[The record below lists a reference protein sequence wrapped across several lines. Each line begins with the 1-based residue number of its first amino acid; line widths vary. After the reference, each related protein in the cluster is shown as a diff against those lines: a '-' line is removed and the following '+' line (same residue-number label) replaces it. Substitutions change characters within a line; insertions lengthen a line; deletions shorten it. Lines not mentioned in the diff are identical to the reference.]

1 MDETRFERAHDE
13 ARALGFIG
21 LVCAADFGDMDPATA
36 RRQRKVRRAAMR
48 LEFSAP
54 LSCNRL
60 AFSIQAPE
68 KWRRYLQTHRIPRF
82 CVQVQSCK
90 RSDPGT
96 PLQNDGAVCA
106 CHIILNV

>member
-54 LSCNRL
+54 LSHNRL

-68 KWRRYLQTHRIPRF
+68 KWRRYLQTYRIPSLATVFRCN
-82 CVQVQSCK
+82 CVSVRILARRC
-90 RSDPGT
+90 RMMAPC
-96 PLQNDGAVCA
+96 VC
-106 CHIILNV
+106 VTSF